1 MTKFRDSGKKFA
13 CNGHQLFWRFLK
25 FLKKSSKNSFRS
37 KKWHFFARLKYKN
50 RTHIRPKIYKQ
61 KSCILPYQI
70 LACIQTLKLKK
81 SCKMTPKINTK
92 LCFKL
97 ALKVCFK
104 MALKPCFKMA
114 LRPCFKLA
122 LKCYFKMAL
131 KCYFKMALKVCFK
144 MALKCYFKLALKIV
158 PILGNKARG
167 GPI

>member
-1 MTKFRDSGKKFA
+1 VYNYPGSDFFGR
-13 CNGHQLFWRFLK
+13 
-25 FLKKSSKNSFRS
+25 KSR
-37 KKWHFFARLKYKN
+37 FFARLKYKN
-50 RTHIRPKIYKQ
+50 RAHIRPKIYKQ

-104 MALKPCFKMA
+104 LALKPC
-114 LRPCFKLA
+114 
-122 LKCYFKMAL
+122 
-131 KCYFKMALKVCFK
+131 FKMALKVCFK